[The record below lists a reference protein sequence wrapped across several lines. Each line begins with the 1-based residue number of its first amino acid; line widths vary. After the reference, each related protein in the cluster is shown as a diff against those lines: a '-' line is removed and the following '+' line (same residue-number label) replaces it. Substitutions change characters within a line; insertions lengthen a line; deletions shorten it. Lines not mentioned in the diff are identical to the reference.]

1 MVEHAADYEWRG
13 EGENAEIFVYAPDD
27 ATAERTLERALPAGR
42 LPGVTSPVYV
52 AASDPDLGW
61 VAASETHAAPDL
73 FSTPAWGLLLVAGA
87 VVAGLGVPPGEVE
100 GWISRNLSEVVL
112 PRLGE
117 REVRRA
123 AESGAAW
130 ATEEGLIE
138 EEDLRHFAVTDGDAD
153 SLGRRAV
160 SVGAHDWTS
169 PGRVHALRVAEI
181 LDSEGA
187 EALGL
192 DPGAL
197 ALVVST
203 GAEDLG
209 RLALS
214 GHRERILA
222 RVWQRDFGAAADL
235 PAAPVD
241 TEEAR
246 DLMVATAA
254 MQNYVAVRASLTVY
268 ALRRALKDAG
278 ALALQAA
285 WRVGGLEEQDGL
297 VVHREGLAAAGAGEA
312 LVAERTV
319 TAGTGGMMR
328 SAPPFGGFEEDGRW
342 TWEEAGLLMRR
353 AVLEPLGNESGEA
366 VG

>member
-13 EGENAEIFVYAPDD
+13 EGENAEVLIYAPDD
-27 ATAERTLERALPAGR
+27 ATAERALERALPAAR

-52 AASDPDLGW
+52 AASDSGLGW
-61 VAASETHAAPDL
+61 VAVSETHAAPDL
-73 FSTPAWGLLLVAGA
+73 FSAPVWGLLLVADA
-87 VVAGLGVPPGEVE
+87 TVANLGVPTGEVK
-100 GWISRNLSEVVL
+100 GWISRNLLEVAL

-123 AESGAAW
+123 AEAGPGWAA
-130 ATEEGLIE
+130 EEGLIE
-138 EEDLRHFAVTDGDAD
+138 EEDLRLFEVAEGDAD

-160 SVGAHDWTS
+160 ALGARDWTR
-169 PGRVHALRVAEI
+169 PGRVRALRVAEI
-181 LDSEGA
+181 LGSEGA
-187 EALGL
+187 EAFGL
-192 DPGAL
+192 DPGSL

-222 RVWQRDFGAAADL
+222 RVWGGDFGATADL

-246 DLMVATAA
+246 DLMAA
-254 MQNYVAVRASLTVY
+254 ITTVKNYAAVRATLTVY
-268 ALRRALKDAG
+268 ALRRALEDAG

-285 WRVGGLEEQDGL
+285 WPVGGAEERDGL
-297 VVHREGLAAAGAGEA
+297 VMHRNGLAAVGTGEA
-312 LVAERTV
+312 LVAGRTV
-319 TAGTGGMMR
+319 AAGTGGMMR
-328 SAPPFGGFEEDGRW
+328 SAPSFGVFEEDGRW
-342 TWEEAGLLMRR
+342 AWEEAGLLVRR
-353 AVLEPLGNESGEA
+353 AVLEPLGGGAGEV

>member
-13 EGENAEIFVYAPDD
+13 EGENAEVLIYAPDD
-27 ATAERTLERALPAGR
+27 ANAERALELALPAAR

-52 AASDPDLGW
+52 AASDSGLGW
-61 VAASETHAAPDL
+61 VAVSETHVAPDL
-73 FSTPAWGLLLVAGA
+73 CSAPVWSLLRVADA
-87 VVAGLGVPPGEVE
+87 TVADLGVPSGEVE
-100 GWISRNLSEVVL
+100 GWISRSLSEVAL

-130 ATEEGLIE
+130 AAEEGLVE
-138 EEDLRHFAVTDGDAD
+138 EEDLRLFEVAEGDAD

-160 SVGAHDWTS
+160 ALGARDWTR
-169 PGRVHALRVAEI
+169 PGRVRALRVAEI

-187 EALGL
+187 EAVGL

-222 RVWQRDFGAAADL
+222 RVWGGDFGATADL
-235 PAAPVD
+235 PAAPVYA
-241 TEEAR
+241 EEAR
-246 DLMVATAA
+246 DLMAAIAAIKNYAAVCAT
-254 MQNYVAVRASLTVY
+254 LTVY
-268 ALRRALKDAG
+268 ALRRTLKDAG

-285 WRVGGLEEQDGL
+285 WTVGGSEEQDGL
-297 VVHREGLAAAGAGEA
+297 VVHRNGLASVGAGEV
-312 LVAERTV
+312 LVAGRTV
-319 TAGTGGMMR
+319 AAGTGGMMR
-328 SAPPFGGFEEDGRW
+328 SAPSFGVFEEDERW
-342 TWEEAGLLMRR
+342 AWEEAGLLLRR
-353 AVLEPLGNESGEA
+353 AFLEPLGGV